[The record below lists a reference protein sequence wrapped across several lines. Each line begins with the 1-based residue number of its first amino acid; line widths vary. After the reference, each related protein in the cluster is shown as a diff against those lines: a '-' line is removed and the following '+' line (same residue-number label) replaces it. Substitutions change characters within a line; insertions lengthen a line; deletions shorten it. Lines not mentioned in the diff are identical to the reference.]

1 MRKFEFDGF
10 VVDALRR
17 TVCCGDQPVAM
28 TAKAFDTL
36 VFLLENR
43 GRTATKHE
51 IMDAVW
57 RDIAV
62 EENNLTQQISA
73 LRKAFGE
80 TPGQH
85 RFIVTVPGKGYS
97 FIAEVREPV
106 VVPRAAGGYSFAAQA
121 AFACVVL
128 LMSMS
133 IAILTINAGRF
144 AMRPTVAVLAFH
156 SVDGLD
162 DSLGAGMRYTLTAK
176 LGDMHDILDVR
187 PAGIVPH
194 TDPLIAG
201 RELAVDAVL
210 DGTIQH
216 VGDQVRVTIQM
227 VDVSH
232 GRVLWAK
239 NIDASAAESLAAQDA
254 VADEVAAG
262 LTEVY
267 ARS

>member
-1 MRKFEFDGF
+1 MRRFEFDGY
-10 VVDALRR
+10 VVDAIRR
-17 TVCCGDQPVAM
+17 TVHRGTEPVAL

-62 EENNLTQQISA
+62 EENNLTQQIST

-97 FIAEVREPV
+97 FIPEVSEPTFAG
-106 VVPRAAGGYSFAAQA
+106 PRSMGYSFAAQL
-121 AFACVVL
+121 AFAGAVL
-128 LMSMS
+128 LMSVS
-133 IAILTINAGRF
+133 IALMMF
-144 AMRPTVAVLAFH
+144 AASRTQVRPTLAVLPFH
-156 SVDGLD
+156 SVDGVD

-176 LGDMHDILDVR
+176 LGDMHDVLDVR
-187 PAGIVPH
+187 PAGVVPH
-194 TDPLIAG
+194 ADPLVAG

-216 VGDQVRVTIQM
+216 AGDRVRVTIQM

-232 GRVLWAK
+232 GRVLWAR
-239 NIDASAAESLAAQDA
+239 NIDALAAESFAAQDA
-254 VADEVAAG
+254 VANEVAAG
-262 LTEVY
+262 LTAIY